1 MAYWGTP
8 SHHNP
13 RKQIGGQPPIVP
25 YGEDED
31 TPAALRRV
39 LRTPESPPSSPSN
52 SFTKFLHSKELK
64 LALVALLS
72 LVLATISLYTIFSL
86 SPASHASRFER
97 PATGYPPVPSKASE
111 LSTAQVLADVTEKAT
126 ATVHTEMLFQLQ
138 TELETRQL
146 KNDAALAAGLA
157 GVERKGEDRA
167 LALDVSLRAQADRIA
182 TLEKQ
187 LAAAQAAQ
195 PRRPGVGCARHP
207 HANGRDARHAAR
219 HPRRR
224 RRRRRSRR
232 RRDRRR
238 RGGHRH
244 RRRRRRRPSRSR
256 SSSTATH
263 ALGAEVHLYWLSG
276 NATERLYARLP
287 AGKRVYETTYAG
299 QCWRARD
306 PISGNHVASYCATAE
321 PHQTVRL
328 GASDD
333 VDIDFHF
340 ARTRKLGQHA
350 RVVRV
355 GPPSRVA
362 GEVAQGAHLTV
373 RAKAGE
379 RFKVVGSAAPTARA
393 AAADATVVDAEIV
406 LLEMTA
412 RAEAEQHVNIGSN
425 VTLRFELPSGR
436 GGGPRRLLGV
446 GRCRLRG
453 GAPVRQRGGGRHALG
468 ADGGGRRVDR
478 PREGRRRGPPRRLH
492 RRQGAARADRRAQAR
507 GGGAVGAVVAA
518 HGGAAEGGDRAGVV
532 ARGHG
537 RRQGRGEAEAVAA
550 HAADGRKVSAR
561 GGGSPRAR

>member
-1 MAYWGTP
+1 MSYWGTP

-97 PATGYPPVPSKASE
+97 PATGYPPVPSKVSE

-195 PRRPGVGCARHP
+195 AAPPKVSGVRVIRTQTAATADTLHGTRAAAAAAAEAAAAETAAGVAATATAAP
-207 HANGRDARHAAR
+207 AAPSPVEVAFVFDGDAR
-219 HPRRR
+219 
-224 RRRRRSRR
+224 
-232 RRDRRR
+232 
-238 RGGHRH
+238 
-244 RRRRRRRPSRSR
+244 
-256 SSSTATH
+256 
-263 ALGAEVHLYWLSG
+263 LGAEVHLYWLSG

-425 VTLRFELPSGR
+425 VTLRFELPSDAAAAHDVFWVWDDAAFAAEHLYGSVAA
-436 GGGPRRLLGV
+436 GGTLSAPTVAGEEWIVREK
-446 GRCRLRG
+446 G
-453 GAPVRQRGGGRHALG
+453 GAEVLRVVSTDDKVQRVPIAARK
-468 ADGGGRRVDR
+468 
-478 PREGRRRGPPRRLH
+478 REAAAPSAPSSLLTAEQRKAATAPATSPAAT
-492 RRQGAARADRRAQAR
+492 GAAKVEEKPKPSLRTRLM
-507 GGGAVGAVVAA
+507 GA
-518 HGGAAEGGDRAGVV
+518 
-532 ARGHG
+532 
-537 RRQGRGEAEAVAA
+537 
-550 HAADGRKVSAR
+550 K
-561 GGGSPRAR
+561 

>member
-182 TLEKQ
+182 MLEKQ

-195 PRRPGVGCARHP
+195 AAPPKVSGVRVIRTQTAATPDTLHGTRAAAAAAAEAAAAETAAGVAATATAAP
-207 HANGRDARHAAR
+207 AAPSPVEVAFVFDGDAR
-219 HPRRR
+219 
-224 RRRRRSRR
+224 
-232 RRDRRR
+232 
-238 RGGHRH
+238 
-244 RRRRRRRPSRSR
+244 
-256 SSSTATH
+256 
-263 ALGAEVHLYWLSG
+263 LGAEVHLYWLSG

-299 QCWRARD
+299 QCWRARAD
-306 PISGNHVASYCATAE
+306 LGQPRRQLLRDGE

-425 VTLRFELPSGR
+425 VTLRFELPSDAAAAHDVFWVWDDAAFAAEHLYGSVAA
-436 GGGPRRLLGV
+436 GGTLSAPTVAGEEWIVREK
-446 GRCRLRG
+446 G
-453 GAPVRQRGGGRHALG
+453 GAEVLRVVSTDDKVQRVPIAARK
-468 ADGGGRRVDR
+468 
-478 PREGRRRGPPRRLH
+478 REAAAPSAPSSLLTAEQRKAATAPASSPAAT
-492 RRQGAARADRRAQAR
+492 GAAKVEEKPKPSLRTRLM
-507 GGGAVGAVVAA
+507 GA
-518 HGGAAEGGDRAGVV
+518 
-532 ARGHG
+532 
-537 RRQGRGEAEAVAA
+537 
-550 HAADGRKVSAR
+550 K
-561 GGGSPRAR
+561 

>member
-1 MAYWGTP
+1 M
-8 SHHNP
+8 
-13 RKQIGGQPPIVP
+13 
-25 YGEDED
+25 
-31 TPAALRRV
+31 
-39 LRTPESPPSSPSN
+39 
-52 SFTKFLHSKELK
+52 
-64 LALVALLS
+64 
-72 LVLATISLYTIFSL
+72 
-86 SPASHASRFER
+86 
-97 PATGYPPVPSKASE
+97 PSKARE

-167 LALDVSLRAQADRIA
+167 LAIDVSLRAQADRIA

-195 PRRPGVGCARHP
+195 AAPPKVSGVRVIRTQTAATPDTLHGTRAAAAAAAEAAAAETAAGVAATATAAP
-207 HANGRDARHAAR
+207 AAPSPVEVAFVFDGDAR
-219 HPRRR
+219 
-224 RRRRRSRR
+224 
-232 RRDRRR
+232 
-238 RGGHRH
+238 
-244 RRRRRRRPSRSR
+244 
-256 SSSTATH
+256 
-263 ALGAEVHLYWLSG
+263 LGAEVHLYWLSG

-425 VTLRFELPSGR
+425 VTLRFELPSDAAAGHDVFWVWDDAAFAAEHLYGSVAA
-436 GGGPRRLLGV
+436 GGTLSAPTVAGEEWIVREK
-446 GRCRLRG
+446 G
-453 GAPVRQRGGGRHALG
+453 GAEVLRVVSTDDKVQRVPIAARK
-468 ADGGGRRVDR
+468 
-478 PREGRRRGPPRRLH
+478 REAAAPSAPSSLLTAEQRKAATAPATSPAAT
-492 RRQGAARADRRAQAR
+492 GAAKVEEKPKPSLRTRLM
-507 GGGAVGAVVAA
+507 GA
-518 HGGAAEGGDRAGVV
+518 
-532 ARGHG
+532 
-537 RRQGRGEAEAVAA
+537 
-550 HAADGRKVSAR
+550 K
-561 GGGSPRAR
+561 